1 MKTDVIKEA
10 AAFLLQGSSYNGA
23 GETVEVSYADLR
35 AAEVG
40 ASWEAYDDNNCGR
53 ALREESAEVVYKTD
67 RGCAVLFRSCGTTD
81 EPDPEDWEDAPE
93 LVWYEFA

>member
-67 RGCAVLFRSCGTTD
+67 RGCAVLFRSWGTTD
-81 EPDPEDWEDAPE
+81 RPNPEHWESAPK